1 MSERV
6 YADIAVPGVPKD
18 TLTYAVPEGLYER
31 MKPGVRVLV
40 PLGRRLLMGFIV
52 RVHGTM
58 PDFALKAVQQVL
70 DVEPVITPAV
80 QQLCDWVHRYYV
92 CGLGEVL
99 KAALP
104 QGMDVDTARFVSLCS
119 DDEELIAR
127 VIGRSRTKAAIIDA
141 LRTGEVLSEDELLAA
156 AGTKSISAQLRE
168 LMVEGVVQ
176 VESVIERPAVR
187 VKTVLA
193 VRLLPEWTRG
203 EKLAELMEIV
213 EARAPKQANIIATL
227 WKHHGQGKRTVP
239 MADLVREAKAT
250 AAQVRAL
257 EDKEVVEVLDEE
269 VTREWEI
276 RFAEKNKNIT
286 LTAAQRAVLGRVTA
300 AVDEGAHR
308 TMLLY
313 GVTGSGKT
321 QVYIDAIR
329 HVLAA
334 GKNALVLV
342 PEISLTPQFVYRFRQ
357 AFGGD
362 VTVMHSRMSL
372 GERYD
377 AWRLTLA
384 GNYRVVVGV
393 RSSVF
398 APLADIGLIVVDEEQ
413 DGSYKQSDTVPRYN
427 GRDAVIMRGWF
438 EQAPVL
444 LGSATPSAESWH
456 NARIGKYELLELPER
471 IDGAVLPVIEAVDMA
486 EAKRQR
492 LLRGAFS
499 VALADGIRDRCT
511 RGEASIILHNRRGFA
526 PHVEC
531 RDCGYVEECDNCSI
545 SLTFHKDADLLRC
558 HYCGTTRRVPVVC
571 PQCGG
576 TDLDR
581 VGLGTQRVE
590 EDLLNAVPEARVIR
604 MDADSTRRKGSHD
617 LILSAF
623 SQGEADVLLGTQMVA
638 KGLDFERVTLVG
650 VVSAEQSLLLPD
662 FRAAERTMQL
672 LTQVAGRAG
681 RGSRPGT
688 VMLQAMQP
696 EHPVLQDVQ
705 RHDYTGFMERE
716 LQSRRQLY
724 YPPFCRL
731 VLLTFSGED
740 ERAVELAATSYHAV
754 LSREQHF
761 FTMYAPQPALLAR
774 INRRYRWQLMLRIEK
789 SHDSDGS
796 RLGAMLARAEEAYL
810 RKVRSK
816 AVSVAVDVDPHAM
829 L

>member
-1 MSERV
+1 MNERV

-40 PLGRRLLMGFIV
+40 PLGRRLLMGFVV
-52 RVHGTM
+52 RVHCTM

-70 DVEPVITPAV
+70 DAEPVIAPAV

-92 CGLGEVL
+92 CGLGEAL

-119 DDEELIAR
+119 DDDELIAR
-127 VIGRSRTKAAIIDA
+127 VVGRSRTKAAIVDA
-141 LRTGEVLSEDELLAA
+141 LRTGEVLSEEDLLAA
-156 AGTKSISAQLRE
+156 AGTKSIAAQLRE
-168 LMVEGVVQ
+168 LMMEGVVQ

-257 EDKEVVEVLDEE
+257 EDKEVVEVLEEE

-276 RFAEKNKNIT
+276 RFAEKHKKIT
-286 LTAAQRAVLGRVTA
+286 LTDRQRSVLGRVTTA
-300 AVDEGAHR
+300 MQEGGHR

-398 APLADIGLIVVDEEQ
+398 APLADLGLIVVDEEQ
-413 DGSYKQSDTVPRYN
+413 DSSYKQSDTVPRYN
-427 GRDAVIMRGWF
+427 GRDAAIMRGWY
-438 EQAPVL
+438 EQVPVL

-471 IDGAVLPVIEAVDMA
+471 IDGALLPVIEAVDMA
-486 EAKRQR
+486 EAKQQR

-499 VALADGIRDRCT
+499 VALAEAIRDRAA

-531 RDCGYVEECDNCSI
+531 RDCGHVEECDNCSI

-638 KGLDFERVTLVG
+638 KGLDFDRVTLVG

-688 VMLQAMQP
+688 VLLQAMQP
-696 EHPVLQDVQ
+696 DHPVLQDVR
-705 RHDYTGFMERE
+705 RHDYSGFMERE
-716 LQSRRQLY
+716 LQTRRQLY

-740 ERAVELAATSYHAV
+740 ERLVEQAATAYHAA
-754 LSREQHF
+754 LSREQRF

-789 SHDSDGS
+789 SHDGDGS
-796 RLGAMLARAEEAYL
+796 RLGAVLARAEEQYL
-810 RKVRSK
+810 RKARSK
-816 AVSVAVDVDPHAM
+816 SVTVAIDVDPHSM